1 MSNYFTQILQGAA
14 NKAIETEKKATKPK
28 DNSEKIKK
36 LLKEADRKEDEF
48 NKEKGTIDVFFTNG
62 QTLSSIVNEGGKSTS
77 SRGKYKKYLEKK
89 IKDAREN
96 IKELKNK
103 DKFYRRDFITANP
116 LLSQGNPFWSNYD
129 NWILLAYWI
138 AVLLILVPT
147 SIAVFSLPI
156 TSSQQQMLFIM
167 IWITIPLF
175 LLFLLQNFA

>member
-1 MSNYFTQILQGAA
+1 MSNWLTQKIQESA
-14 NKAIETEKKATKPK
+14 NKAIGEAKQETKPK

-36 LLKEADRKEDEF
+36 LLKDADRKEDEF
-48 NKEKGTIDVFFTNG
+48 NKEKGMIDVFFTNG

-77 SRGKYKKYLEKK
+77 SRGKYKKYLENK

-96 IKELKNK
+96 IKELKNQ
-103 DKFYRRDFITANP
+103 DKFYRRDFISANP
-116 LLSQGNPFWSNYD
+116 LLNQGNPFWSNWD

-138 AVLLILVPT
+138 AVLLILGPT

-156 TSSQQQMLFIM
+156 TSSQQQLLFIM